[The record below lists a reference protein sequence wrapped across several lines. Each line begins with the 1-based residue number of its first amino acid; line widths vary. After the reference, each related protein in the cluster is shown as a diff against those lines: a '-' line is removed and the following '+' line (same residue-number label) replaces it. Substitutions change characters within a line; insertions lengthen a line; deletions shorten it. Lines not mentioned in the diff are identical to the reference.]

1 MSDVL
6 IPFGGEFLLLSQEQF
21 QEALAHGREF
31 VPQTTAQPGY
41 RYDDMILD
49 ANGMAQAT
57 RIPAS
62 WFLEQ
67 ARKNALPHL
76 RAGKYVRFRLGEVL
90 EFLSADYDDRKR
102 LRAIR

>member
-31 VPQTTAQPGY
+31 VPQTTEQTG
-41 RYDDMILD
+41 REDMILD
-49 ANGMAQAT
+49 AEGMAEVTQV
-57 RIPAS
+57 PAS

-67 ARKNALPHL
+67 ARKNMLPHL
-76 RAGKYVRFRLGEVL
+76 RVGKYVRFRLGEVL
-90 EFLSADYDDRKR
+90 DFLSVSNGRQPLK
-102 LRAIR
+102 AIR